1 MKATATRA
9 DAEVSLSAVEAAI
22 RVLEDDPILN
32 AGYGSNLTEA
42 GTVECDAAIMSASSS
57 AEPISN
63 TSAAEFGSVAAAP
76 GIRNPISAARAVLHN
91 ARRVD
96 VLGRIPPL

>member
-1 MKATATRA
+1 M
-9 DAEVSLSAVEAAI
+9 EAAI

-57 AEPISN
+57 AESES
-63 TSAAEFGSVAAAP
+63 TTLATEFGSVAAAP
-76 GIRNPISAARAVLHN
+76 GVRNPICAARAVLQN

-96 VLGRIPPL
+96 VFGRVPPL